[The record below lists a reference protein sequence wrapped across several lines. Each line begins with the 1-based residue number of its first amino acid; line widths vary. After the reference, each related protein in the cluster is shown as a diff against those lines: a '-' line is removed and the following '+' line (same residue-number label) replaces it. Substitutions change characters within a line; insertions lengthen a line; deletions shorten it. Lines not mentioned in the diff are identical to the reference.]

1 MEEEARARIEE
12 IRKKHYD
19 ARHHCWCYRIR
30 GGPVRYSDDGEPQG
44 TAGQPM
50 LNVFQREG
58 VTNVC
63 CVVTRYFG
71 GILLGAGG
79 LVRAYTQS
87 AKDALDA
94 AGISVVRRWVEVA
107 VPLPLLLFERLKL
120 ELEAHGGVLGEVEYA
135 ADVTVHALLPE
146 ERAEAFSPGSP
157 SWPPAEWPPRCA
169 ASPSRRC
176 PGHKYEQIMNLLQK
190 RRIFPRKEVYSYND
204 GRGEFLDPE
213 EQTEALE
220 REMLSPF
227 ACLSSQS
234 RGRQTP
240 LEPCPTRTCFQ
251 RDIDRIIHSKA
262 FRRLKH
268 KTQVFLEPE
277 GDHYRTR
284 MTHTIEVSR
293 IARTIARGLRLNEDL
308 AEAAAYGHDLG
319 HTPFGHAGER
329 VLNEILPGG
338 FAHNEQ
344 SLRVVDRLE
353 KEGEGL
359 NLTYEVRRGILCH
372 TGPDRAETLEGQ
384 LLRLA
389 DKIAYINHDIDD
401 AIRGR
406 IIYPMDIPLSIS
418 QVLGFTHSERIN
430 TLTVD
435 IITQSAGRDA
445 ILQSP
450 ACRDA
455 MGELRAFMFE
465 FVYRNPV
472 AKGEEG
478 KAQDML
484 RRLRRL

>member
-1 MEEEARARIEE
+1 M
-12 IRKKHYD
+12 
-19 ARHHCWCYRIR
+19 
-30 GGPVRYSDDGEPQG
+30 
-44 TAGQPM
+44 
-50 LNVFQREG
+50 
-58 VTNVC
+58 
-63 CVVTRYFG
+63 
-71 GILLGAGG
+71 
-79 LVRAYTQS
+79 
-87 AKDALDA
+87 
-94 AGISVVRRWVEVA
+94 
-107 VPLPLLLFERLKL
+107 
-120 ELEAHGGVLGEVEYA
+120 VL
-135 ADVTVHALLPE
+135 
-146 ERAEAFSPGSP
+146 R
-157 SWPPAEWPPRCA
+157 
-169 ASPSRRC
+169 
-176 PGHKYEQIMNLLQK
+176 
-190 RRIFPRKEVYSYND
+190 
-204 GRGEFLDPE
+204 
-213 EQTEALE
+213 EQTEAAEAAL
-220 REMLSPF
+220 LSPY
-227 ACLSSQS
+227 ACLSAHS
-234 RGRQTP
+234 RGRLVP

-251 RDIDRIIHSKA
+251 RDIDRIVHSKA

-329 VLNEILPGG
+329 VLNEIMPGG

-353 KEGEGL
+353 REGEGL

-372 TGPDRAETLEGQ
+372 TGPDQAETLEGR

-401 AIRGR
+401 AMRGK
-406 IIYPMDIPLSIS
+406 IIYPMDLPLSVS

-435 IITQSAGRDA
+435 IITQSAGKND
-445 ILQSP
+445 IVQSP

-455 MGELRAFMFE
+455 MNELREFMFE
-465 FVYRNPV
+465 YVYRSPV

-478 KAQDML
+478 KAQDMI
-484 RRLRRL
+484 RRLFEFYVKDPDKLPPEYQDIRVEEGVERAVCDYISGMTDKYAVDQFSDAFIPKSWSVK

>member
-1 MEEEARARIEE
+1 MTLR
-12 IRKKHYD
+12 
-19 ARHHCWCYRIR
+19 
-30 GGPVRYSDDGEPQG
+30 
-44 TAGQPM
+44 
-50 LNVFQREG
+50 
-58 VTNVC
+58 
-63 CVVTRYFG
+63 
-71 GILLGAGG
+71 
-79 LVRAYTQS
+79 
-87 AKDALDA
+87 
-94 AGISVVRRWVEVA
+94 
-107 VPLPLLLFERLKL
+107 
-120 ELEAHGGVLGEVEYA
+120 
-135 ADVTVHALLPE
+135 
-146 ERAEAFSPGSP
+146 
-157 SWPPAEWPPRCA
+157 
-169 ASPSRRC
+169 
-176 PGHKYEQIMNLLQK
+176 
-190 RRIFPRKEVYSYND
+190 
-204 GRGEFLDPE
+204 

-389 DKIAYINHDIDD
+389 DKIAYINHDIED
-401 AIRGR
+401 ALLGGV
-406 IIYPMDIPLSIS
+406 IYPIDIPLEVS
-418 QVLGFTHSERIN
+418 QVLGFTHGERIN
-430 TLTVD
+430 ALVV
-435 IITQSAGRDA
+435 DA
-445 ILQSP
+445 ISASRGQDRICQSP
-450 ACRDA
+450 QVGEA
-455 MGELRAFMFE
+455 MAVLKEFMFAN
-465 FVYRNPV
+465 VYTNPI
-472 AKGEEG
+472 AKGEES

-484 RRLRRL
+484 KMLFGYTRKTPMSCPPTSRRSAWRRGWTGRCATISQG